1 VPGTAEPLAPPK
13 VVTFSR
19 SCKAD
24 ASTFEEMD
32 NDQVRTSKFLSLI
45 LRHKPEEA
53 GLTLDDSGWCSVDE
67 LLRGCAAGGYKVS
80 REELNTFV
88 AENDKKRFEFSDD
101 GTRVR
106 ASQGHSIEVN
116 LQYMPKQ
123 PPADLYHGTAIRF
136 LDSKKKL

>member
-1 VPGTAEPLAPPK
+1 
-13 VVTFSR
+13 
-19 SCKAD
+19 
-24 ASTFEEMD
+24 MD